1 MNDEMKTE
9 VTMSELSYD
18 DDEDILANAN
28 DSMRVSMRALIRA
41 VKTARDTHK
50 RAIAIMYEWRS
61 DREGDKYA
69 LMGEDRY
76 DAGGEGEH
84 MQVDSDDKDIN
95 DDLIDEIDYELRCR
109 QDDIDDAEE
118 TLSMLSTLIESLT

>member
-1 MNDEMKTE
+1 
-9 VTMSELSYD
+9 MSELSYE

-50 RAIAIMYEWRS
+50 RAIEIMYESYS
-61 DREGDKYA
+61 DRENDTYA
-69 LMGEDRY
+69 LMS
-76 DAGGEGEH
+76 EGEH
-84 MQVDSDDKDIN
+84 MQVDSDDKDSN
-95 DDLIDEIDYELRCR
+95 NDLIDEIDYELRCR

-118 TLSMLSTLIESLT
+118 TLSMLSTLCKSLT